1 MFVCNLLCI
10 RRLYICP
17 VFITDR
23 SKREIVA
30 ETPDGVP
37 IMDEPY
43 SVARAKN
50 QSRVLPQPENIVEL
64 LKREHNSKELFSGWD
79 NSQRSSNGGNY
90 KKFVQKKRR
99 IPIR

>member
-1 MFVCNLLCI
+1 MCFL
-10 RRLYICP
+10 
-17 VFITDR
+17 FIAGR

-43 SVARAKN
+43 IVARAKN

-79 NSQRSSNGGNY
+79 SNQGNNNGGHKRKCV
-90 KKFVQKKRR
+90 KKCTKF
-99 IPIR
+99 